1 MIRVVIYPDERELK
15 YDPRKRKITVK
26 KLLQDLGYN
35 SLQVIV
41 VRKKELLT
49 EDVFIFDG
57 EEIDIYEVTSTG

>member
-1 MIRVVIYPDERELK
+1 MIRVVIYPDGRELK